1 MNRKKWIII
10 GSVILAAILILTIVL
25 VACCNKSDKKIS
37 NETTPLVLSSEALDG
52 VFNPFFYTAG
62 ADGEI
67 VGVTQ
72 ISMLSSDSNGMI
84 AVGEDEPSVVLDY
97 NYKTTGSEKDPNE
110 QGDAAYK
117 DYYTTYQFVIKNDIK
132 FSDGQPLTMDDVLF
146 NLYMYLDPAYT
157 GSTTMYS
164 VGIKGLQAYRTQTEN
179 VDEQENFEQ
188 IFAVA
193 AQSRITSIQSW
204 ANGNTPATEQI
215 KKDLA
220 TVRALFKEEL
230 ETDWTSA
237 QSAMENY
244 KDTFQFSEGWQIFFY
259 QYGYI
264 TVKGATADETPD
276 NINWN
281 GIDGMTNL
289 HSKDNAVA
297 YVLENMLG
305 NDELALEDFSDKQK
319 DNVYSIVTYYQT
331 ANNALEQF
339 KAEEKTEYYQRPENK
354 PNIRSIS
361 GITTKTL
368 KAGESFTR
376 TKIETVIENG
386 KEKLVYEQEETS
398 YAEDMEVLQIV
409 INGVDPKAIWNFGF
423 TVAPKHYYSPDALAT
438 AEAAAKAEGKEI
450 VVNYGVAFSNFDFMT
465 AVKANQ
471 MPVGAGPYKMSDRN
485 GSETVNA
492 KSSFF
497 DGSIAYFVRNEHFL
511 LGAPKIRLLRYK
523 VIATNQIENAV
534 ITGEVHYAQTGATTE
549 VENNLQNVEKLKVEK
564 LPNLGYGY
572 IGINASFVNELGV
585 RRAIMTAMNI
595 EDVRAYYSAGMA
607 ELIYRP
613 MSKLSWA
620 YPEGATSYYY
630 KDYAEEVQDLPV
642 EQREAAAKELR
653 AAEIRD
659 LVEGEGYKLVNGK
672 YTKMKNGKQTP
683 LKFTFTVAGETNDH
697 PVYMI
702 FKNASEFLN
711 ELGFDIT
718 VTHDSQALV
727 KLANGNLEVWG
738 AAWSSTIDPD
748 MFQVYHEDSTAT
760 SIRAWG
766 YPYLLSKGTAEEQNI
781 IHDLSLQIELARQT
795 TDQNLRTE
803 IYADALDL
811 VMELAVEIPVYQ
823 RSNLFAYDKTII
835 DETTLNPNASAYEGL
850 LSRIWEV
857 SLKETA

>member
-25 VACCNKSDKKIS
+25 VACCNKADEKIS

-72 ISMLSSDSNGMI
+72 ISMLSSDHKGRI

-97 NYKTTGSEKDPNE
+97 NYKTTGSEKDENE

-117 DYYTTYQFVIKNDIK
+117 DYYTTYQFVIKNNIK

-179 VDEQENFEQ
+179 VDEQENFDQ

-204 ANGNTPATEQI
+204 ANGNTAATEQI

-264 TVKGATADETPD
+264 TVKDATADETPD

-289 HSKDNAVA
+289 HSKDAAVA

-305 NDELALEDFSDKQK
+305 NDNLSLEDFSDKQK
-319 DNVYSIVTYYQT
+319 ENVYSIVTYYQT

-339 KAEEKTEYYQRPENK
+339 KAEEKSEYYKKPENK

-376 TKIETVIENG
+376 TKIVGDNY
-386 KEKLVYEQEETS
+386 VQEETAYS
-398 YAEDMEVLQIV
+398 EDMEMLQIV

-438 AEAAAKAEGKEI
+438 AEAVAKAKGQEI
-450 VVNYGVAFSNFDFMT
+450 VVNNGVAFSDFNFMT

-471 MPVGAGPYKMSDRN
+471 MPVGAGPYKMSDAN

-534 ITGEVHYAQTGATTE
+534 ITSEVHYAQTGATTE
-549 VENNLQNVEKLKVEK
+549 VENNLKNVEKLKVEK

-620 YPEGATSYYY
+620 YPEGATAYYWIED
-630 KDYAEEVQDLPV
+630 KEE
-642 EQREAAAKELR
+642 R
-653 AAEIRD
+653 AQTIRD
-659 LVEGEGYKLVNGK
+659 YVEGEGYTLVNGK
-672 YTKMKNGKQTP
+672 YTKMKNGRQTP

-766 YPYLLSKGTAEEQNI
+766 YPYLLSSKGTAEEQNI
-781 IHDLSLQIELARQT
+781 IHELSLQIELARQT
-795 TDQNLRTE
+795 TSQNERTE
-803 IYADALDL
+803 IYSDALDL
-811 VMELAVEIPVYQ
+811 VMELAVELPVYQ
-823 RSNLFAYDKTII
+823 RNNLFAYDKTII

>member
-25 VACCNKSDKKIS
+25 VACCHRDNKIS

-97 NYKTTGSEKDPNE
+97 NYKTTGTEKDPNE

-117 DYYTTYQFVIKNDIK
+117 DYYTTYQFLIKNDIK

-146 NLYMYLDPAYT
+146 NLYMYLDPSYT

-264 TVKGATADETPD
+264 TVKDATADETPD

-289 HSKDNAVA
+289 HSKDAAVA

-305 NDELALEDFSDKQK
+305 NDNLALEDFSDKQK

-339 KAEEKTEYYQRPENK
+339 KAEEKTEYYQKPENK

-376 TKIETVIENG
+376 TKIETVTENG
-386 KEKLVYEQEETS
+386 KEKLDYVQEQTTYS
-398 YAEDMEVLQIV
+398 EDMEVLEIV

-438 AEAAAKAEGKEI
+438 AEAEAKAEDKEI
-450 VVNYGVAFSNFDFMT
+450 TVNYGVAFSNFDFMT
-465 AVKANQ
+465 AVKSNQ
-471 MPVGAGPYKMSDRN
+471 APVGAGPYKMSDPN
-485 GSETVNA
+485 GSENVTS

-497 DGSIAYFVRNEHFL
+497 DGSIVYFVRNEHFL

-549 VENNLQNVEKLKVEK
+549 VLQNLRKVEKLNVAT

-572 IGINASFVNELGV
+572 IGINASYVNELGV

-595 EDVRAYYSAGMA
+595 EDVRAYYSEGMA

-620 YPEGATSYYY
+620 YPEGTTSYYY
-630 KDYAEEVQDLPV
+630 KDYAEEVQDLPI

-672 YTKMKNGKQTP
+672 YTKMKNGRQTP

-748 MFQVYHEDSTAT
+748 MFQVYHEYSTAT

-781 IHDLSLQIELARQT
+781 IHELSLQIELARQT
-795 TDQNLRTE
+795 TDQAERTE
-803 IYADALDL
+803 IYSDALDL
-811 VMELAVEIPVYQ
+811 VMELAVELPVYQ
-823 RSNLFAYDKTII
+823 RKNLFAYNKTII

>member
-97 NYKTTGSEKDPNE
+97 NYKTTGSKKDENE

-179 VDEQENFEQ
+179 VDEQENFDQ
-188 IFAVA
+188 IFAVN
-193 AQSRITSIQSW
+193 AQSRINNIQSW
-204 ANGNTPATEQI
+204 ADGHTAATEQI
-215 KKDLA
+215 RKDLA

-264 TVKGATADETPD
+264 TVKDATADETPD

-289 HSKDNAVA
+289 HSKDAAVA

-305 NDELALEDFSDKQK
+305 NDNLALEDFSDKQK

-339 KAEEKTEYYQRPENK
+339 KAEEKSEYYKKPENK

-361 GITTKTL
+361 GITTHTL

-376 TKIETVIENG
+376 TKIEGDNYV
-386 KEKLVYEQEETS
+386 QEETAYS
-398 YAEDMEVLQIV
+398 EDMEVLQIV

-423 TVAPKHYYSPDALAT
+423 TVAPKHYYSTDALAT
-438 AEAAAKAEGKEI
+438 AEAEAKAKGQEI
-450 VVNYGVAFSNFDFMT
+450 VVNYGVAFSDFTFMT

-549 VENNLQNVEKLKVEK
+549 IKENLERVEKLKVET
-564 LPNLGYGY
+564 LANLGYGY

-620 YPEGATSYYY
+620 YPEGATAYYWIE
-630 KDYAEEVQDLPV
+630 DEE
-642 EQREAAAKELR
+642 ER
-653 AAEIRD
+653 AQAIRD
-659 LVEGEGYKLVNGK
+659 YVEGEGYTLVNGK
-672 YTKMKNGKQTP
+672 YTKMKNGRQTP

-766 YPYLLSKGTAEEQNI
+766 YPYLLSSKGTAEEQGI
-781 IHDLSLQIELARQT
+781 IHTLSNQIELARQT
-795 TDQNLRTE
+795 TSQKERTE

-811 VMELAVEIPVYQ
+811 VMELAVELPVYQ
-823 RSNLFAYDKTII
+823 RKNLFAYDKTII

>member
-10 GSVILAAILILTIVL
+10 GSVVLAAILILTIVL
-25 VACCNKSDKKIS
+25 VACCNKPEDGPEPTGKVIS
-37 NETTPLVLSSEALDG
+37 NETTPLVLSSEALDE

-72 ISMLSSDSNGMI
+72 ISMLSSDHKGMI
-84 AVGEDEPSVVLDY
+84 AVGEEEPSVVLDY
-97 NYKTTGSEKDPNE
+97 NYKTTGSALDIDESE
-110 QGDAAYK
+110 QGDAAYEN
-117 DYYTTYQFVIKNDIK
+117 YYTTYQFVIKNDIK

-164 VGIKGLQAYRTQTEN
+164 VGIKGLQAYRTQTT
-179 VDEQENFEQ
+179 DPREQENFDQ
-188 IFAVA
+188 RFTVA
-193 AQSRITSIQSW
+193 AQSRIDNIRSW
-204 ANGNTPATEQI
+204 ANGNTAATEQI

-220 TVRALFKEEL
+220 TVRALFKQEL

-244 KDTFQFSEGWQIFFY
+244 KDTFQFSDGWQIFFY

-264 TVKGATADETPD
+264 TVKDATADETPD

-281 GIDGMTNL
+281 GYDERTQL
-289 HSKDNAVA
+289 HSKDAAVA

-305 NDELALEDFSDKQK
+305 SDEQELNEFDESKK
-319 DNVYSIVTYYQT
+319 KNIYSIVTYYQT

-339 KAEEKTEYYQRPENK
+339 KAEEKTEYYKDPANAPK
-354 PNIRSIS
+354 IREIT
-361 GITTKTL
+361 GITTRTL

-376 TKIETVIENG
+376 TKIVGNN
-386 KEKLVYEQEETS
+386 YEQEETAYS
-398 YAEDMEVLQIV
+398 EDMEVLQIV

-438 AEAAAKAEGKEI
+438 AEAEAKAEGKDI
-450 VVNYGVAFSNFDFMT
+450 VVNNGVAFSNFTFMT
-465 AVKANQ
+465 AVKSNQ
-471 MPVGAGPYKMSDRN
+471 TPVGAGPYKMSDAN
-485 GSETVNA
+485 GSENVTS

-523 VIATNQIENAV
+523 VISTNQIENAV

-549 VENNLQNVEKLKVEK
+549 IKENLEKVEK
-564 LPNLGYGY
+564 LSVRMLDNLGYGY

-595 EDVRAYYSAGMA
+595 EDVRSYYSERMA

-620 YPEGATSYYY
+620 YPEGATAYYWIE
-630 KDYAEEVQDLPV
+630 DAEE
-642 EQREAAAKELR
+642 R
-653 AAEIRD
+653 AAEIRR
-659 LVEGEGYKLVNGK
+659 LVEGEGYQLVNGK
-672 YTKMKNGKQTP
+672 YTKYNEKKGQNTP
-683 LKFTFTVAGETNDH
+683 LKFTFTVAGDTNDH

-718 VTHDSQALV
+718 VTHDSQALT

-766 YPYLLSKGTAEEQNI
+766 YPYLLSNDGTPEEQGI
-781 IHDLSLQIELARQT
+781 IHTLSNQIELARQT
-795 TDQNLRTE
+795 TDQTERTE
-803 IYADALDL
+803 IYAEALDL
-811 VMELAVEIPVYQ
+811 VMELAVELPVYQ
-823 RSNLFAYDKTII
+823 RKNLFAYDKTII

-857 SLKETA
+857 SLKETV

>member
-25 VACCNKSDKKIS
+25 VACCHRDNKIS

-97 NYKTTGSEKDPNE
+97 NYKTTGSKKDPNE
-110 QGDAAYK
+110 KGDAAYK
-117 DYYTTYQFVIKNDIK
+117 DYYTTYQFLIKNDIK

-146 NLYMYLDPAYT
+146 NLYMYLDPSYT

-264 TVKGATADETPD
+264 TVKDATADETPD

-289 HSKDNAVA
+289 HSKDAAVA

-305 NDELALEDFSDKQK
+305 NDNLALEDFSDKQK

-339 KAEEKTEYYQRPENK
+339 KAEEKTEYYQKPENK

-376 TKIETVIENG
+376 TKIETVTENG
-386 KEKLVYEQEETS
+386 KEKLDYVQEQTTYS
-398 YAEDMEVLQIV
+398 EDMEVLEIV

-438 AEAAAKAEGKEI
+438 AEAEAKAEDKEI
-450 VVNYGVAFSNFDFMT
+450 TVNYGVAFSNFDFMT
-465 AVKANQ
+465 AVKSNQ
-471 MPVGAGPYKMSDRN
+471 APVGAGPYKMSDPN
-485 GSETVNA
+485 GSENVTS

-549 VENNLQNVEKLKVEK
+549 IKENLERVEKLKVET
-564 LPNLGYGY
+564 LANLGYGY

-620 YPEGATSYYY
+620 YPEGATAYYWIE
-630 KDYAEEVQDLPV
+630 DEE
-642 EQREAAAKELR
+642 ER
-653 AAEIRD
+653 AQAIRD
-659 LVEGEGYKLVNGK
+659 YVEGEGYTLVNGK
-672 YTKMKNGKQTP
+672 YTKMKNGRQTP

-766 YPYLLSKGTAEEQNI
+766 YPYLLSSKGTAEEQGI
-781 IHDLSLQIELARQT
+781 IHTLSNQIELARQT
-795 TDQNLRTE
+795 TDQAERTE
-803 IYADALDL
+803 IYSDALDL
-811 VMELAVEIPVYQ
+811 VMELAVELPVYQ
-823 RSNLFAYDKTII
+823 RKNLFAYDKTII